1 MSNEATEFVVYI
13 INEIAN
19 KKEKYPSH
27 VYKLLKKTAC
37 IEKYLGPFYDVLHT
51 MSSEMVVRDVLEY
64 VEARGEKL

>member
-1 MSNEATEFVVYI
+1 MSNE
-13 INEIAN
+13 
-19 KKEKYPSH
+19 

-37 IEKYLGPFYDVLHT
+37 IEKYLVPFYDVLHT